1 MPSKESSR
9 WDELYDQLRVIARS
23 LIRNE
28 HPRHTL
34 HGTALVNEAWIRL
47 RNNQNI
53 GAADRTLF
61 FNAVVATMKRV
72 LIDHARGR
80 KAGIRGGVNARN
92 VAALSSDI
100 VAPASGPTIDPED
113 LQRLEEALKE
123 LAQQNP
129 RAAEVAKLR
138 IFGGLTKEEVAA
150 QLGIVKSTV
159 ERDWDVAKHFLK
171 RRIDGRPRA

>member
-1 MPSKESSR
+1 MSSKESSR
-9 WDELYDQLRVIARS
+9 WDELYDQLRAIARS

-34 HGTALVNEAWIRL
+34 QGTALVNEAWIRL
-47 RNNQNI
+47 RNDQVI
-53 GAADRTLF
+53 GAADRTLL

-80 KAGIRGGVNARN
+80 KAERRGGVNARN

-100 VAPASGPTIDPED
+100 VAPASGPAIDPED
-113 LQRLEEALKE
+113 LQQLEEALEE

-138 IFGGLTKEEVAA
+138 IFGGLTKEKVAA
-150 QLGIVKSTV
+150 QLDIAKSTA
-159 ERDWDVAKHFLK
+159 ERDWDVAAFFLR